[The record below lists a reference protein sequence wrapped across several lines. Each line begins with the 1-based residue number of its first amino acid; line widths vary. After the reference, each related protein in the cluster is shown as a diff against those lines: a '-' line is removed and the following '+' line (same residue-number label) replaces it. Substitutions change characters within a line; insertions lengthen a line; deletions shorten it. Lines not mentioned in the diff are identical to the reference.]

1 MKRTAFATAAMLALC
16 PLCLS
21 GFAQQ
26 RTRAGSATEQVWA
39 GEQAY
44 WRYVKSRDVTR
55 YLALWS
61 DDFAGWPIVNEHPE
75 HKADVAAFVRAN
87 GSLSHVVGYELHRES
102 VEMHGDAVITFYRAT
117 VSRRNADG
125 SVSTTTYRMTHTW
138 MKNNDEWQIVG
149 GMSAVDPSTAR
160 PPQRK

>member
-1 MKRTAFATAAMLALC
+1 MKRTALATTSTLGLC
-16 PLCLS
+16 LLCLS

-26 RTRAGSATEQVWA
+26 KSRAASPTEQVWA

-44 WRYVKSRDVTR
+44 WRYVKAHDVTR

-61 DDFAGWPIVNEHPE
+61 DDFTGWPIVNEHPE
-75 HKADVAAFVRAN
+75 HKAEVGAFLKAN
-87 GSLSHVVGYELHRES
+87 GSLGHVVAYELHRES

-117 VSRRNADG
+117 VSRGNADG

-138 MKNNDEWQIVG
+138 MKKNGQWQIVG
-149 GMSAVDPSTAR
+149 GMSAVDP
-160 PPQRK
+160 PPANQRK